1 MTVTQNDSGQQN
13 LWAKEPSMYVDPNH
27 DYSQTHAERAELL
40 NGRVA
45 MISVILAMVSYATTK
60 TLAFGLF

>member
-1 MTVTQNDSGQQN
+1 MITENEQGQLN
-13 LWAKEPSMYVDPNH
+13 AWAKEPKMYIDPNH